1 MNFLFFF
8 FFVVVF
14 LYIDARIRFGH
25 ICERSH
31 EKIWKATS
39 LKVWERKQQQQKSE
53 WKLPLESG
61 SCFFLILLLLLKNW
75 RRIFLVRL
83 HFFPFCSFLSDRCGN
98 TTAGKRKKKKK
109 FLNFNFSNAGKP
121 FSLFFLT
128 TTTKEKPIRQPFF
141 VFFFFLL
148 FVKGI
153 F

>member
-1 MNFLFFF
+1 MGRSADLSKKITERYVERELLLQEIVGGKIQFWHATERANKQTKKRSRSQTILVNFSFFF

-61 SCFFLILLLLLKNW
+61 SCFFLILLLLLKK
-75 RRIFLVRL
+75 L
-83 HFFPFCSFLSDRCGN
+83 
-98 TTAGKRKKKKK
+98 KK
-109 FLNFNFSNAGKP
+109 NFSG
-121 FSLFFLT
+121 
-128 TTTKEKPIRQPFF
+128 
-141 VFFFFLL
+141 
-148 FVKGI
+148 
-153 F
+153 